1 MQDRRMDTGHVGCR
15 TGGKLERSDAGLEVC
30 RAGGMQERRDTGK
43 EGFSR

>member
-1 MQDRRMDTGHVGCR
+1 MMEWRWDSGHVGCR